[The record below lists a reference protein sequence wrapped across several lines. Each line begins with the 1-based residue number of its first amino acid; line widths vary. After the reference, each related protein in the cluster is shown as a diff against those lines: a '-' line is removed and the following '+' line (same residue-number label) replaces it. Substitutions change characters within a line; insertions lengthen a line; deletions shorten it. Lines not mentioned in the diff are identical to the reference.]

1 MKWSLPAAVLVL
13 SIALVGCTLAVEASD
28 RPAPTSVP
36 TPSAS
41 ASTPVELVPGSTL
54 DRSVVTAAVPDGAT
68 LSVVVPSDAGEEE
81 LAALAAV
88 QKAAARHGATVQ
100 VHADADP
107 VAAVTAALADR
118 PDAVVGIGPALVG
131 VLDRASAAN
140 LDVSFLLLGTQ
151 LAEPTGNVIAVTW
164 PGAEERAVFAEDPA
178 SFSGGAAYAGAAL
191 EIGLAAFAS
200 GLDGHVIALD

>member
-1 MKWSLPAAVLVL
+1 MKWSVPAVGLVL
-13 SIALVGCTLAVEASD
+13 AIALVGCTPAVEVSD
-28 RPAPTSVP
+28 QPTP

-41 ASTPVELVPGSTL
+41 APTPVELVPGSIL
-54 DRSVVTAAVPDGAT
+54 DRSAVTAAVPEGT
-68 LSVVVPSDAGEEE
+68 VVSVVVPSDAGEEE
-81 LAALAAV
+81 SAALAAV
-88 QKAAARHGATVQ
+88 RDAAARHEIGVQ

-140 LDVSFLLLGTQ
+140 LGVSFLVLGTQ

-164 PGAEERAVFAEDPA
+164 PGAEERAVFADEPA
-178 SFSGGAAYAGAAL
+178 SFTGAATHAGEAL
-191 EIGLAAFAS
+191 EVGLAAFTS